1 MITWLLAIFV
11 LLVGCAHK
19 HTTQSTHSFQDQ
31 ESDIVTASRQP
42 AGSLGRS
49 AESASGS
56 IDPSGLDGAAQF
68 FLSSLPEGNIKRGL
82 KRYLEVV
89 GLDAYTDANPGQA
102 NHGLNRFISEQ
113 VTKNWCYGKLASQFA
128 KEQYNLDDELW
139 RKYENQIQNRPLK
152 ARMSLADVA
161 GQSVRE
167 LEPGWLWQKALRFS
181 GQDKN
186 LAVSL
191 IGVCGHDDTGQG
203 PYEFWDRSAEGMSL
217 AAKSE
222 NPELRKLGLNT
233 EVYCPQRASFMF
245 LPQSLG
251 KEWDI
256 SPKLK
261 NKISQI
267 QNPSQGAR
275 GMPAKYYHVYGSAFA
290 TCQMIQEGM
299 PAGLAEAIQV
309 EASRFYRGIRLCGKV
324 NSLSEKR
331 ARLLSEY
338 QNYKSRSVLAVP
350 KQTAPRPLTNTKLGE
365 FLTFDQWLL
374 SRALELQ
381 KDSLCTPPAFPE
393 QILMNPSL
401 REPLSSEQVLA
412 DFEKRLNE
420 WKRLHEKRCS
430 LIDPIVRP
438 ADLAKLSSFELG
450 QKVEAFLSDLNAS
463 DLYSRWFLGSQKIG
477 KIQIPCTDI
486 QLFGPGQIFPSD
498 LKSARNV
505 CGFDYSTQAC
515 NKARQR
521 LAAWSTDFEWTAE
534 QHRIGAQFAI
544 RHCAPERAGE
554 TPEARSCRALEQAPA
569 VEERELRFLPDGS
582 VKASP

>member
-1 MITWLLAIFV
+1 MKISFLAFLV

-19 HTTQSTHSFQDQ
+19 SNTPRD
-31 ESDIVTASRQP
+31 P
-42 AGSLGRS
+42 AGVFGRTP
-49 AESASGS
+49 EVVGGS

-68 FLSSLPEGNIKRGL
+68 FLNSLPEGNIKRGL

-113 VTKNWCYGKLASQFA
+113 ISKNWCFGKLASQFA

-139 RKYENQIQNRPLK
+139 RKYENQIQSRPLK

-161 GQSVRE
+161 GQNVKD

-191 IGVCGHDDTGQG
+191 IGVCGHDDTAQG
-203 PYEFWDRSAEGMSL
+203 PYEFWDRSAEAMSL
-217 AAKSE
+217 AAKSDSS
-222 NPELRKLGLNT
+222 ELKKLGLNT

-261 NKISQI
+261 TKISQI
-267 QNPSQGAR
+267 QNPVQGAR
-275 GMPAKYYHVYGSAFA
+275 GMPAKYYHVYGAAFA

-299 PAGLAEAIQV
+299 PAGLAEGIQV

-331 ARLLSEY
+331 ARLLNEY
-338 QNYKSRSVLAVP
+338 EKSKSRSVLIIP
-350 KQTAPRPLTNTKLGE
+350 KQSAPRPLANSKLGE
-365 FLTFDQWLL
+365 YLTFDQWLL

-381 KDSLCTPPAFPE
+381 KDTLCMPPVFPE
-393 QILMNPSL
+393 QIVLG
-401 REPLSSEQVLA
+401 SSAQDPTGSERILA
-412 DFEKRLNE
+412 DFEKRRSE

-430 LIDPIVRP
+430 LLEPIVRP
-438 ADLAKLSSFELG
+438 ADLSKISSLELG
-450 QKVEAFLSDLNAS
+450 QKVEAFLGDLNAS

-477 KIQIPCTDI
+477 NIQIPCTDI
-486 QLFGPGQIFPSD
+486 QLFGPGEIFPSD
-498 LKSARNV
+498 LKSARNI

-515 NKARQR
+515 NKARER
-521 LAAWSTDFEWTAE
+521 LAAWSSDFEWTAE
-534 QHRIGAQFAI
+534 QHKLGAQFAI
-544 RHCAPERAGE
+544 RYCAPERLGE
-554 TPEARSCRALEQAPA
+554 TPEARSCRALDQAPA

-582 VKASP
+582 LKASP